1 MLQIDAERD
10 IAGGAGVPGMRMAER
25 NVAASQQE
33 VFAERLSTRLMAQRK
48 AGRVPPAP
56 CPVQQRDGLRPR
68 VFSPPTDAA
77 IPERRRSGG
86 AAQRDDDTRRH
97 AKLDNHRR
105 CVLR

>member
-48 AGRVPPAP
+48 AGRVPRHHVRFSSAMA
-56 CPVQQRDGLRPR
+56 CARAW
-68 VFSPPTDAA
+68 FSPPTDAA

-86 AAQRDDDTRRH
+86 GRPAR
-97 AKLDNHRR
+97 
-105 CVLR
+105 